1 MHALHGLAN
10 TLAAYPLSPLQH
22 GMLVDHL
29 AGGHRA
35 GVDVQQLDL
44 SLRGSLDQ
52 LRLIRAWEIVA
63 AHHPALRT
71 RVRWQA
77 LEAPQQEV
85 LNAVSVPVTEQDLS
99 SRSAASQ
106 TAAVD
111 KFLENDRVRG
121 FDLSRAP
128 LWRVAVFSLGDER
141 HRLIWTYAHVVLDDC
156 ARQVLREVF
165 EVYGALG
172 AGAVPPLESRP
183 RYGDYIAWLQQDWPA
198 RAQAARAFWREQL
211 RGVMKPT
218 TFDGLQPTAAGPE
231 SIAGCPTLRVRISA
245 SARAALERLCESD
258 HLQLSSCIHAAWAM
272 VLGAFTGLDDCLF
285 GELRSC
291 RHSAPG
297 AQQMVGQVMNT
308 VPLRAQLR
316 ADRTVRELL
325 RELDGLRAAVRPFEH
340 TPLTEAA
347 AAAAVPG
354 GARLFDSVVF
364 GDDLEETPI
373 ETPGLIAERVILHER
388 SAFAFTVRANLSR
401 DEIALTFDPSRVRT
415 ERARS
420 IATLT
425 RRLLHAM
432 AARPDSRIG
441 ELPRLPA
448 ADQRLLAR
456 FNRTSVEVEAGCVHH
471 AVEAQ
476 VDRTPDAVAIVCRG
490 RSLTYRELDERANR
504 VAAELVANGIG
515 PDRPVGVWVDRSLD
529 LVVGLLGILK
539 AGGAYVPLDPSYPA
553 ERIRMMLEDTRPGV
567 IVTTDRWRAS
577 LPPSSARAVSV
588 DALRDETRTE
598 RVRSTVSPDQLAY
611 VIFTSG
617 SSGRPKGVQVE
628 HRNIVNCFCGID
640 RVLGTAPGVWLALT
654 GISFDISVIELFWT
668 LSRGFTV
675 VVQDVTE
682 LPEGGSAVAPGA
694 VRTLL
699 DFDLRL
705 QIRQYG
711 VTHLQCTPSLL
722 ERFVLQDG
730 GVEALGTLRHLLVGG
745 EAFPTMLV
753 EQLGPHLSGTL
764 HNMYG
769 PTETTIW
776 STSAVVTAGRPV
788 TIGRP
793 LANTTVHI
801 RDHTLG
807 PVPIGVPG
815 ELLIGG
821 AGVARGYIGR
831 ADLTAERFV
840 EDAVTGERLYRTGDL
855 AAWRTDGEL
864 VFLGRID
871 HQVKIRGHRVELEE
885 IDRVLTDHPSVR
897 DCVTV
902 AQHAASGD
910 VRVIAYVVP
919 ATSAKLPNTT
929 SSAGKDSA
937 AVSTSDE
944 NLAWSLRQF
953 ARTRLPAFMVPAAVV
968 LLDTMPLTPNGKIDR
983 GTLVARSAARQPAAV
998 PLPDGH
1004 RAQTIMAV
1012 LRELVGHEVGVD
1024 ENFFAA
1030 GAHSLLLLQASTRLA
1045 TRLGRSVTLEQIFQH
1060 PTARALASALADAD
1074 AASISRDRAQQR
1086 QTALRRRAVRGPR

>member
-10 TLAAYPLSPLQH
+10 TLEAYPLSPLQQ

-44 SLRGSLDQ
+44 GLRGPLDE

-71 RVRWQA
+71 LLRWEG
-77 LEAPQQEV
+77 LEAPVQEV
-85 LNAVSVPVTEQDLS
+85 LNAITVPVTVHDLS
-99 SRSAASQ
+99 SRSAASH
-106 TAAVD
+106 TAAVEQ
-111 KFLENDRVRG
+111 FLAADRAHG
-121 FDLSRAP
+121 FDLGLAP
-128 LWRVAVFSLGDER
+128 LWRVAVFSFGDAS

-172 AGAVPPLESRP
+172 TGAAPSSESRP
-183 RYGDYIAWLQQDWPA
+183 RYGDYIAWLQQDWSTRAPHA
-198 RAQAARAFWREQL
+198 RRFWREQL

-218 TFDGLQPTAAGPE
+218 TFDGLQPIVGQESNFECAALGF
-231 SIAGCPTLRVRISA
+231 RISA
-245 SARAALERLCESD
+245 STRTALERLCESD
-258 HLQLSSCIHAAWAM
+258 HLQLSSCIHAAWSM
-272 VLGAFTGLDDCLF
+272 VLGAFTGIDDVLF
-285 GELRSC
+285 GEVRSC

-297 AQQMVGQVMNT
+297 TLHMVGQLMNT
-308 VPLRAQLR
+308 VPLRARLR
-316 ADRTVRELL
+316 ADRTVRDLL
-325 RELDGLRAAVRPFEH
+325 RELDGLRAAVGPFEH

-347 AAAAVPG
+347 AAAGIPF

-364 GDDLEETPI
+364 SDDRDETRI
-373 ETPGLIAERVILHER
+373 EAPGLVSEPVVLHER
-388 SAFAFTVRANLSR
+388 TAFTFTVRANLSR
-401 DEIALTFDPSRVRT
+401 NTIALTFDPTRVEA

-420 IATLT
+420 VATMIKRLLQAIAT
-425 RRLLHAM
+425 
-432 AARPDSRIG
+432 RPDARLG

-448 ADQRLLAR
+448 ADQRLLAT
-456 FNRTSVEVEAGCVHH
+456 FNRTFVEVQAGCVHH
-471 AVEAQ
+471 AVENQ
-476 VDRTPDAVAIVCRG
+476 VDRTPGAIALVCG
-490 RSLTYRELDERANR
+490 DKSLTYRELDERANR

-515 PDRPVGVWVDRSLD
+515 PDCPVGVWVDRSLD
-529 LVVGLLGILK
+529 LVVGLLGIMK

-553 ERIRMMLEDTRPGV
+553 ERIRMMLEDTQPGV

-577 LPPSSARAVSV
+577 LPPSAARAVSV
-588 DALRDETRTE
+588 DALRGETRTE
-598 RVRSTVSPDQLAY
+598 RVRSSVAPDHLAY

-640 RVLGTAPGVWLALT
+640 RILGTAPGVWLALT

-668 LSRGFTV
+668 LSRGYTV
-675 VVQDVTE
+675 VVQEVTE
-682 LPEGGSAVAPGA
+682 LPEGTAAVAPGA
-694 VRTLL
+694 MRTLL
-699 DFDLRL
+699 DFDLRS
-705 QIRQYG
+705 QIRRHG

-730 GVEALGTLRHLLVGG
+730 GIDALGTLRHLLVGG
-745 EAFPTMLV
+745 EAFPTALV

-776 STSAVVTAGRPV
+776 STSAEVKAGQPV

-801 RDHTLG
+801 RDHALG

-831 ADLTAERFV
+831 PDLTAQRFV
-840 EDAVTGERLYRTGDL
+840 DDALTGERLYRTGDL

-885 IDRVLTDHPSVR
+885 IDRVLSDHPAVR

-919 ATSAKLPNTT
+919 ATPVKPRKTT
-929 SSAGKDSA
+929 SSAAKNSA
-937 AVSTSDE
+937 AVDTMDAD
-944 NLAWSLRQF
+944 LAWSLRQF
-953 ARTRLPAFMVPAAVV
+953 ARTRLPAFMVPAAVIF
-968 LLDTMPLTPNGKIDR
+968 LDTMPLTPNGKIDR
-983 GTLVARSAARQPAAV
+983 GTLVARSAARPPAAL

-1004 RAQTIMAV
+1004 RAQTIVAV

-1030 GAHSLLLLQASTRLA
+1030 GAHSLLLLQASARLA
-1045 TRLGRSVTLEQIFQH
+1045 TRLGGSITLEQIFQH

-1074 AASISRDRAQQR
+1074 AASISRDRGQQR
-1086 QTALRRRAVRGPR
+1086 RTALRRRAARGPH